1 MVDLLWDDAAFKR
14 RVQMIA
20 KERGLTM
27 AQALEAAGITPRYF
41 SRASE
46 GRSTNLVLNL
56 ARALEVPP
64 EELLGLPPKP
74 PPEEAPP
81 EEPAPPPID
90 EEKLQRISIA
100 ARMMAAQVA
109 ALIYVASDDGAKTDP
124 VALIEAVMSRFNHV
138 LVEGEDD
145 PKNR

>member
-14 RVQMIA
+14 RVQKLA

-64 EELLGLPPKP
+64 AELLGLPPRSPEEP
-74 PPEEAPP
+74 PP
-81 EEPAPPPID
+81 EPAPPPID
-90 EEKLQRISIA
+90 EDKLKRITVA
-100 ARMMAAQVA
+100 ARMMAAQLA
-109 ALIYVASDDGAKTDP
+109 ALMYVASNGERIDP
-124 VALIEAVMSRFNHV
+124 IALMEAVMSRLNHAS
-138 LVEGEDD
+138 DR
-145 PKNR
+145 PKNM

>member
-14 RVQMIA
+14 RVQTIA

-64 EELLGLPPKP
+64 EDLLGLPPR

-81 EEPAPPPID
+81 TPPPIID

-109 ALIYVASDDGAKTDP
+109 ALIYVASDDGAQTDP
-124 VALIEAVMSRFNHV
+124 IALIEAVMSRFNHV
-138 LVEGEDD
+138 LVEGDD
-145 PKNR
+145 PKNRK

>member
-14 RVQMIA
+14 RVQTIA
-20 KERGLTM
+20 KQRGLTI

-64 EELLGLPPKP
+64 EELLGLPPR

-81 EEPAPPPID
+81 PPPPPVID
-90 EEKLQRISIA
+90 EDKLQRLSIA
-100 ARMMAAQVA
+100 ARMMTAQVA
-109 ALIYVASDDGAKTDP
+109 ALIYVASDDGAQTDP

-138 LVEGEDD
+138 IVEGGD
-145 PKNR
+145 PKNRK

>member
-1 MVDLLWDDAAFKR
+1 VVDLLWDDAAFKR
-14 RVQMIA
+14 RVQKIA

-64 EELLGLPPKP
+64 EELLGLPPR

-81 EEPAPPPID
+81 TPPPVID

-109 ALIYVASDDGAKTDP
+109 ALIYVASDNGAHTDP
-124 VALIEAVMSRFNHV
+124 IALIETVMSRFNHV
-138 LVEGEDD
+138 LVEGDD
-145 PKNR
+145 PKNRK